1 MILVRADANEVIA
14 TGHIMRCL
22 SIAKELEKCGEAIKF
37 VTADSFAE
45 SLILQAGFETI
56 CLNTVWN
63 EMEKELIQLLEVINR
78 YKPSWIL
85 IDSYSVTDRYL
96 EVLRRHTRVA
106 YMDDI
111 NSFLYPVDLL
121 INYNM
126 YAESYNY
133 EARYKEAGFSTRCY
147 IGTSYAPLREE
158 FTNVKKVI
166 SNKATK
172 ILITSGGTDNYNV
185 TGHILQRLESE
196 EWFYDLEF
204 YVILGKF
211 NNNKELLQ
219 QQWRNYT
226 NIHFLVAINNISDYM
241 KLCDVAITAG
251 GVTTYELCACGIPS
265 IMYTLADNQ
274 LDIART
280 AQEKQLI
287 RWVGDVRS
295 SMTDCMEA
303 IVTYLTE
310 IIEDEDKRKEL
321 SSRMQSLVDGKGC
334 KRIARI
340 LLAY

>member
-22 SIAKELEKCGEAIKF
+22 SIAKELEKCGEVIKF

-45 SLILQAGFETI
+45 TLILEAGFETI

-63 EMEKELIQLLEVINR
+63 EMEKELSQLLEVINK

-96 EVLRRHTRVA
+96 EVLRQHTRVA
-106 YMDDI
+106 YLDDI

-126 YAESYNY
+126 YAESYHY
-133 EARYKEAGFSTRCY
+133 EARYKKAGLSTQCY

-158 FTNVKKVI
+158 FTNIKKVI
-166 SNKATK
+166 SNKVTK

-196 EWFYDLEF
+196 EWFHEKEF

-226 NIHFLVAINNISDYM
+226 NVHFLIAINNISDYM
-241 KLCDVAITAG
+241 KLCDLAITAG

-280 AQEKQLI
+280 VQEKQLI

-295 SMTDCMEA
+295 NMMDCMEA

-310 IIEDEDKRKEL
+310 IIEDEEKRKEL
-321 SSRMQSLVDGKGC
+321 SARMQSFVDGKGC

-340 LLAY
+340 LLEY